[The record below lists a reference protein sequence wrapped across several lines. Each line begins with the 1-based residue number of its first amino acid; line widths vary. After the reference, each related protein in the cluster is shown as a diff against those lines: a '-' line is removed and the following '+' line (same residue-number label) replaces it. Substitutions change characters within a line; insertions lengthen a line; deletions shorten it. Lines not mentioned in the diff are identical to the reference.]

1 MATNSKYIEII
12 YPDLS
17 ITLTARL
24 LEERNKDL
32 CDLLWLNLPIES
44 IQSHL
49 MSSGQAMY
57 LPHRI
62 IALVKTNTD
71 LLSTVPVG
79 TIGMSTIDYKNLTIY
94 YGKVTESLPVSPV
107 GRIQEEDVENLKRVG
122 SEVWRSNY
130 YTHYPIKVIVRRKE
144 L

>member
-1 MATNSKYIEII
+1 MKMESRFIEIY
-12 YPDLS
+12 YPDIS

-24 LEERNKDL
+24 LDELNKDL
-32 CDLLWLNLPIES
+32 CDLLWSNLPIES

-71 LLSTVPVG
+71 LLSRVPVG

-107 GRIQEEDVENLKRVG
+107 GRIQEDDLENLKRVG
-122 SEVWRSNY
+122 SEVWRANY

-144 L
+144 